1 MGGDMRTVFTPQLRS
16 MTMNIVASDTQ
27 QMLEIVAGLVTRG
40 LTFEAAALNN
50 GTWNIELTGGF

>member
-1 MGGDMRTVFTPQLRS
+1 MRTVFTPQLRS